1 MDTSTWT
8 KPSVRGKVPPP
19 RASFASNVIGRKL
32 FLFGGGRIWDEGPVF
47 NDTYSYDID
56 RCEWEKHRVS
66 GAVHPTPREGHRSIE
81 HNGHMYIFGGH
92 NSEQNFADL
101 YCWDVESMQFFTPT
115 TSGPTPPARAYHS
128 MVKLGKV
135 MYVFGGSTWEGMH
148 GEMLND
154 FYSLNLETMTWT
166 KLDDDKTSKY
176 APCARFATA
185 SAGLGSRVH
194 IYGGWGFDSSQ
205 ALYYDDFFSYNTVAD
220 RWEPTSAQEIGGQS
234 PGTLFGASCLNF
246 NHRLLFFGGHN
257 GLLDLNSLHIYS
269 DIDEPIVK
277 PSSVVSRDL
286 AKLFDNPEYFPDY
299 TVRSRGTSF
308 RTHKAI
314 LSARSGR
321 FEALFNSLRLGMG
334 GLSSSQ
340 NNQSSQSNGVSHV
353 DGVKLNMAEG
363 LDINEHEP
371 LIVKMMLQFIYSG
384 DLNEEQLQQDN
395 TALKLLEIADEFLVD
410 DLKAHLE
417 YHLQNSFEIDT
428 AAFLYS
434 FAHKCNALQ
443 LKELCMR
450 FIAKEFDAVQ
460 KSTCY
465 SDLSV
470 ELIEQLRTF
479 MKKRRRKSSN
489 IYVSGESDDE
499 EFEEVNGNN
508 NNINEKAEE
517 VDGNEKP
524 RRKRQKVRTS

>member
-1 MDTSTWT
+1 MQ
-8 KPSVRGKVPPP
+8 
-19 RASFASNVIGRKL
+19 
-32 FLFGGGRIWDEGPVF
+32 E
-47 NDTYSYDID
+47 
-56 RCEWEKHRVS
+56 VS
-66 GAVHPTPREGHRSIE
+66 
-81 HNGHMYIFGGH
+81 
-92 NSEQNFADL
+92 
-101 YCWDVESMQFFTPT
+101 
-115 TSGPTPPARAYHS
+115 
-128 MVKLGKV
+128 
-135 MYVFGGSTWEGMH
+135 
-148 GEMLND
+148 
-154 FYSLNLETMTWT
+154 
-166 KLDDDKTSKY
+166 
-176 APCARFATA
+176 
-185 SAGLGSRVH
+185 
-194 IYGGWGFDSSQ
+194 
-205 ALYYDDFFSYNTVAD
+205 
-220 RWEPTSAQEIGGQS
+220 GQS

-286 AKLFDNPEYFPDY
+286 SKLLDNPDYFPDY

-321 FEALFNSLRLGMG
+321 FEALFNSQRLGMG

-340 NNQSSQSNGVSHV
+340 NNIPLQFDGESQLN
-353 DGVKLNMAEG
+353 GVKLSVAEG
-363 LDINEHEP
+363 LDVDEHEP

-384 DLNEEQLQQDN
+384 ELNEEQLQQEN

-417 YHLQNSFEIDT
+417 YHLQNSFEVDT

-465 SDLSV
+465 TDLSV

-479 MKKRRRKSSN
+479 MKKRRRKSTN
-489 IYVSGESDDE
+489 IYVSGDSDDE
-499 EFEEVNGNN
+499 EFEEVGDTSNN
-508 NNINEKAEE
+508 NNSMPEDKAEE
-517 VDGNEKP
+517 INGSEKP
-524 RRKRQKVRTS
+524 RRKRQKVRMS